1 MLDYESVK
9 EVLINNGLRIEEI
22 KKSGRLHLWIIE
34 GFIGDSLV
42 CKYRSIENYAILY
55 KSMRIIDYK
64 IDYTGDYSFTVRK
77 IEDLDKFI
85 KEEIFKYKK
94 IKSVLEVIKKDYEL
108 EKKKNTIE
116 GDFV

>member
-9 EVLINNGLRIEEI
+9 EVLINNGLRIEETR
-22 KKSGRLHLWIIE
+22 KSGRLHLRKIE
-34 GFIGDSLV
+34 GFIDECSI
-42 CKYRSIENYAILY
+42 CKYRSIESYAILY

-64 IDYTGDYSFTVRK
+64 IDYTYDCSFTVRK

-108 EKKKNTIE
+108 EKKKDTIE
-116 GDFV
+116 GDFE

>member
-9 EVLINNGLRIEEI
+9 EALINNGLRIEETR
-22 KKSGRLHLWIIE
+22 KSGRLHLRRIE
-34 GFIGDSLV
+34 GFIDDRLI
-42 CKYRSIENYAILY
+42 CKYNSIDGYAILY
-55 KSMRIIDYK
+55 LSMRIHDYK
-64 IDYTGDYSFTVRK
+64 IEYTGDYSITVRRV
-77 IEDLDKFI
+77 EDLDKFI

-116 GDFV
+116 GDFE